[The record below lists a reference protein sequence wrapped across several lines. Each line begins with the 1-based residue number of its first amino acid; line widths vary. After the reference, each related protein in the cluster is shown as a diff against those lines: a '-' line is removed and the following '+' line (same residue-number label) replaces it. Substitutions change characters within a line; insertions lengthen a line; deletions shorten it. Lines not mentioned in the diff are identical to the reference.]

1 MNCCSEL
8 DNKYEGM
15 SFKDLS
21 ELHSRLENIET
32 DYNKWATISKCSVCG
47 QVWVEQFKQQGH
59 GEVPEIFKK

>member
-1 MNCCSEL
+1 
-8 DNKYEGM
+8 M